1 MKTIFRSS
9 ILGLLIATI
18 LALGAVASFAQDP
31 CTDADG
37 MTKMS
42 EDLTRLYADKSIE
55 GRRKYIDTGK
65 QFLEKYGSC
74 DPAKDV
80 ADYLKK
86 YLPGLETA
94 LKGMTDAAAE
104 TALTTR
110 FNTALKASNWDEVYA
125 SGKEVLAKYPDKYR
139 DVEILFGLIGL
150 DETAKTPRV
159 TKWNDETL
167 RYAKISISD
176 LEAGKTFSAN
186 YGVPPYSHKTKDE
199 ALAELNY
206 AVGFILTYDKN
217 NKKEAA
223 PYLYKASQFN
233 SDTKKNPVLYQAIG
247 AYYFDDVKKLAA
259 DVDTMIK
266 AQDPK
271 DPDDI
276 AKQKVDA
283 IKAKVAMVNGTSEAA
298 IDAYARAYNLAKA
311 DPKMNKPY
319 SDGLYK
325 TLQDLYNVRFGK
337 MEGFDAFITKT
348 VAQPLRDPSA
358 PVKPISDPEPA
369 STPSATTKTPTSTPG
384 TKPAG
389 TTTTIKPTTTQPT
402 VTPAKPGTTPPV
414 KGKPGAKPQ
423 AVVTKPG
430 I

>member
-1 MKTIFRSS
+1 
-9 ILGLLIATI
+9 
-18 LALGAVASFAQDP
+18 
-31 CTDADG
+31 
-37 MTKMS
+37 MTKMG
-42 EDLTRLYADKSIE
+42 DDFQKQFADKTID
-55 GRRKYIDTGK
+55 GRAKTIDLGK

-74 DPAKDV
+74 DAAKDL
-80 ADYLKK
+80 AEYLKK
-86 YLPGLETA
+86 NIPIMETA
-94 LKGMTDAAAE
+94 LANMRAKDTEDR
-104 TALTTR
+104 LTNR

-139 DVEILFGLIGL
+139 DVEVLFGLVGL
-150 DETAKTPRV
+150 DETQKTPRV

-176 LEAGKTFSAN
+176 LEANKQFSAN

-206 AVGFILTYDKN
+206 AIGYILTYDKN

-223 PYLYKASQFN
+223 PYLFKASQFN

-247 AYYFDDVKKLAA
+247 SYYFDDVKKLAA

-311 DPKMNKPY
+311 DPKLNKAY
-319 SDGLYK
+319 TDGLYK
-325 TLQDLYNVRFGK
+325 TLQELYNVRFGK

-358 PVKPISDPEPA
+358 PITPISDPEPA
-369 STPSATTKTPTSTPG
+369 STPSATTTTPTTPG

-389 TTTTIKPTTTQPT
+389 TTTTIKPATQPA

-414 KGKPGAKPQ
+414 KGKPGARP
-423 AVVTKPG
+423 
-430 I
+430 